1 MHHMS
6 TTNPRL
12 TITLKPSVSAQIREL
27 SRLTGNSQSGVIS
40 ELLESSSPIFD
51 RLITVLAAAEAAKAE
66 LGGQVKRDLEA
77 AQTRVERQLGLI
89 LEDFADVTRP
99 ILDQAEGIRRR
110 ARRGAAGRAG
120 ESLRPTSGARRTA
133 PKGSATPLSN
143 RGVRYDQSTTKPIA
157 DKQALVMAGPKKH
170 GSKSRGVKK

>member
-1 MHHMS
+1 MS

-12 TITLKPSVSAQIREL
+12 TITLQPSVSAQIREL

-40 ELLESSSPIFD
+40 ELLESSSPVFE
-51 RLITVLAAAEAAKAE
+51 RLIKVLAAAESAKAE

-89 LEDFADVTRP
+89 LEDFSDVTKP

-110 ARRGAAGRAG
+110 ARSEAARDAKAPSRRAPGAA
-120 ESLRPTSGARRTA
+120 P
-133 PKGSATPLSN
+133 TPLSN
-143 RGVRYDQSTTKPIA
+143 RGVRSDKPTTKHIA
-157 DKQALVMAGPKKH
+157 KFQ
-170 GSKSRGVKK
+170 GSSLRKPGKLGRKTGGGEK

>member
-1 MHHMS
+1 MHRMT

-12 TITLKPSVSAQIREL
+12 TITLQPFVSAQIREL
-27 SRLTGNSQSGVIS
+27 SRLTGTSQSGVIA

-110 ARRGAAGRAG
+110 ARRGA
-120 ESLRPTSGARRTA
+120 LRPPYLTGGSGMTN
-133 PKGSATPLSN
+133 PLQN
-143 RGVRYDQSTTKPIA
+143 Q
-157 DKQALVMAGPKKH
+157 
-170 GSKSRGVKK
+170 